1 MDDRQA
7 MELAIERAAAVRTL
21 TSPNPWVGAVV
32 LDQYGEPVGV
42 GATEPPGGAHA
53 EVLALGAAGSGARN
67 GTLVS
72 TLEPCSHQGRT
83 PPCVEAAIAAGVSR
97 VVVAVL
103 DPDDKVA
110 GTGVAALR
118 AAGVTVDVG
127 ILADQV
133 SRQLEPYLHHRR
145 TGRPYVVCKLAAT
158 LDGATAAADGSS
170 RWITGKAARTDV
182 HRLRA
187 ESDAIVVGA
196 GTVRADDPSLTVR
209 RVEGADPL
217 RVVLGRAPA
226 SARIH
231 PCLEWSGDLG
241 SLLDELGRRGVLQAM
256 VEGGSTV
263 VRALHDQDLVD
274 RYVVYLAPAL
284 IGGRD
289 MVPLLS
295 GPSAP
300 SIDSVWRGRFVAMT
314 PLGDDVRLDLVPADR
329 CT

>member
-1 MDDRQA
+1 M
-7 MELAIERAAAVRTL
+7 
-21 TSPNPWVGAVV
+21 
-32 LDQYGEPVGV
+32 
-42 GATEPPGGAHA
+42 
-53 EVLALGAAGSGARN
+53 
-67 GTLVS
+67 
-72 TLEPCSHQGRT
+72 
-83 PPCVEAAIAAGVSR
+83 
-97 VVVAVL
+97 
-103 DPDDKVA
+103 
-110 GTGVAALR
+110 
-118 AAGVTVDVG
+118 
-127 ILADQV
+127 
-133 SRQLEPYLHHRR
+133 
-145 TGRPYVVCKLAAT
+145 
-158 LDGATAAADGSS
+158 
-170 RWITGKAARTDV
+170 
-182 HRLRA
+182 
-187 ESDAIVVGA
+187 
-196 GTVRADDPSLTVR
+196 
-209 RVEGADPL
+209 
-217 RVVLGRAPA
+217 LGRAPA

-263 VRALHDQDLVD
+263 VRALHDQDLID